1 LIDLVAADDDGRV
14 IPAGPAPGDL
24 LRNSLSSPPPLLLSF
39 GSPQDA
45 RKRLEDGMQIVA
57 FDFANKQE
65 RTLGEADWPA
75 RAEAGI
81 FYWITAAPNEQSK
94 LQDLLGKIDV
104 NPVTATLLQ
113 GPQAEAHYELYED
126 AIHFTLADLRIE
138 DKTLKSE
145 VLAFL
150 LGDHFLVALVSSSS
164 PVMDK
169 IQRIY
174 REDFRKFARSSG
186 FLLYELGSHLLE
198 SYRRIFQ
205 YFTGETERVQLR
217 LFGKITDD
225 IFAEVAELTGDIL
238 SFRRTVLSARDL
250 FNELAMRKSAFVSE
264 TTQPALDILSDR
276 MERLGGDI
284 AGARSVLNE
293 TLNLY
298 MGMVSHR
305 TNRIVNR
312 LTIFSMIFLPLSFL
326 AGVYGMNFDVL
337 PELRWPHA
345 YLVFWIVVVVFV
357 VAFVTFV
364 RKKKWI

>member
-1 LIDLVAADDDGRV
+1 
-14 IPAGPAPGDL
+14 
-24 LRNSLSSPPPLLLSF
+24 
-39 GSPQDA
+39 
-45 RKRLEDGMQIVA
+45 MQIVA
-57 FDFANKQE
+57 FDFAAKQE
-65 RTLGEADWPA
+65 RTLAEGEWPSRPAD
-75 RAEAGI
+75 GI
-81 FYWITAAPNEQSK
+81 FYWITAGPGEQTQ
-94 LQDLLGKIDV
+94 LQELLGKIGAS
-104 NPVTATLLQ
+104 PVTAALLQ
-113 GPQAEAHYELYED
+113 GSQPEAHYELYDD
-126 AIHFTLADLRIE
+126 AIHFTLTEVRI
-138 DKTLKSE
+138 DGPALKSE

-150 LGDHFLVALVSSSS
+150 LGENFMAALAPVSS

-205 YFTGETERVQLR
+205 HYTAEAERVQLR

-225 IFAEVAELTGDIL
+225 IFAEVADLTGDIL
-238 SFRRTVLSARDL
+238 AFRRTVLSARDL

-284 AGARSVLNE
+284 AGVRSVLNE

-305 TNRIVNR
+305 TNRIMTR
-312 LTIFSMIFLPLSFL
+312 LTILSMIFLPLSFL
-326 AGVYGMNFDVL
+326 AGVYGMNFRFV
-337 PELRWPHA
+337 PELGWRYS
-345 YLVFWIVVVVFV
+345 YLVFWCVVVLFV
-357 VAFVTFV
+357 AAFVTFV
-364 RKKKWI
+364 RKKKWL